1 MMNHTLRRSRQ
12 ALPPEVCTEILN
24 HASTGVLALSTS
36 DGQPYAVP
44 LNFVHNNGTLY
55 FHSANAGHKLDLIR
69 DNSHASFCIVADD
82 HVVPERYTTFYR
94 SVIAF
99 GQVRIVEDAEEARRA
114 IAQLGRKYVPQASDA
129 ELQKEIDTYW
139 SDLTMIAMSI
149 DQLSGK
155 EAIDLAKMREDENN
169 A

>member
-1 MMNHTLRRSRQ
+1 MR
-12 ALPPEVCTEILN
+12 
-24 HASTGVLALSTS
+24 
-36 DGQPYAVP
+36 
-44 LNFVHNNGTLY
+44 
-55 FHSANAGHKLDLIR
+55 
-69 DNSHASFCIVADD
+69 IVADD

-99 GQVRIVEDAEEARRA
+99 GKVRIVEDAEEARRA

-129 ELQKEIDTYW
+129 ELQKEIDAYW

-155 EAIDLAKMREDENN
+155 EAIDLAKMREEESN

>member
-12 ALPPEVCTEILN
+12 ALPPEVCTDILN

-55 FHSANAGHKLDLIR
+55 FHSANAGHKLDLIH

-99 GQVRIVEDAEEARRA
+99 GQVRIVEDAEEAR
-114 IAQLGRKYVPQASDA
+114 VPLPS
-129 ELQKEIDTYW
+129 
-139 SDLTMIAMSI
+139 
-149 DQLSGK
+149 
-155 EAIDLAKMREDENN
+155 LAANTCPRPATPNCKKKSTPTGPT
-169 A
+169 